1 MAEPRLLIATTVP
14 STARGFLLPYA
25 DHFRHRG
32 WTVDALTGPGDALV
46 DLSGHFDDVHV
57 VPWSRRPA
65 DRRNVSAAL
74 PTVRRLLKRGR
85 YDLLHTHTPVAST
98 ISRAAVVGLRRKPAV
113 VYTAHGFH
121 FHAGG
126 SRLANLGYAAVER
139 VMGRWTDRLV
149 VINDEDDAAA
159 KKMFDPDRV
168 VLMAGIG
175 LDLERYRPDSA
186 SADEIA
192 GIRSEL
198 GLAPRHVL
206 MSIVAELNPGKNH
219 ETVLRALA
227 RNGNPDIQLALAG
240 GGPERKRLGELAA
253 DLGVSERVHLLGVVA
268 DVRPLVLAS
277 AATILLSRR
286 EGLSRAV
293 MESLAMGVPVIGS
306 PIRGIKDLVGE
317 QGGLLA
323 ASDDIEGVAAALDA
337 VQDLPRGWELRTA
350 MADRLAS
357 LSLVRLLQQHEDMY
371 AELLVRRH

>member
-1 MAEPRLLIATTVP
+1 M
-14 STARGFLLPYA
+14 RGFLLPYA
-25 DHFRHRG
+25 DHFRQRG

-74 PTVRRLLKRGR
+74 PTVRRLLARGR

-121 FHAGG
+121 FRAGG

-149 VINDEDDAAA
+149 VINDEDYAAA
-159 KKMFDPDRV
+159 RRMLDTDRV

-186 SADEIA
+186 SAEDIA
-192 GIRSEL
+192 RIRSEL
-198 GLAPRHVL
+198 GLAPAHVL
-206 MSIVAELNPGKNH
+206 MSVVAELNPGKNH

-227 RNGNPDIQLALAG
+227 RNGDPDIHLALAG
-240 GGPERKRLGELAA
+240 AGPERQRLEELAA
-253 DLGVSERVHLLGVVA
+253 GLGVSDRVHLLGVVA

-277 AATILLSRR
+277 ASTILLSRR

-293 MESLAMGVPVIGS
+293 MESLAMGIPVVGS
-306 PIRGIKDLVGE
+306 RIRGIADLVGRH
-317 QGGLLA
+317 GGLLVA
-323 ASDDIEGVAAALDA
+323 PDDVDGAAAALDA
-337 VQDLPRGWELRTA
+337 VQALPRGWQLRTA
-350 MADRLAS
+350 LAEQLAS
-357 LSLVRLLQQHEDMY
+357 LSLVRLLHQHDDMY
-371 AELLVRRH
+371 ADLLVRRH

>member
-1 MAEPRLLIATTVP
+1 VAEPRLLIATTVP
-14 STARGFLLPYA
+14 STSRGFLLPYA
-25 DHFRHRG
+25 DHFRQRG

-74 PTVRRLLKRGR
+74 PTVRRLLARGR

-126 SRLANLGYAAVER
+126 SRVANLGYAAVER

-149 VINDEDDAAA
+149 VINDEDYAAA
-159 KKMFDPDRV
+159 RRMLDPDRV

-186 SADEIA
+186 SADDIA
-192 GIRSEL
+192 RIRSEL
-198 GLAPRHVL
+198 GLAPADVL
-206 MSIVAELNPGKNH
+206 MTVVAELNPGKNH
-219 ETVLRALA
+219 DTVLRALA
-227 RNGNPDIQLALAG
+227 RNGDPDIHLALAG
-240 GGPERKRLGELAA
+240 AGPERQRLEELAA
-253 DLGVSERVHLLGVVA
+253 GLGVSDRVHWLGVVA

-277 AATILLSRR
+277 ASTILLSRR

-306 PIRGIKDLVGE
+306 RIRGIADLVGRH
-317 QGGLLA
+317 GGLLVA
-323 ASDDIEGVAAALDA
+323 PDDVDGAAAALDA
-337 VQDLPRGWELRTA
+337 VQDLPRAWQLRTA
-350 MADRLAS
+350 LAERLAS
-357 LSLVRLLQQHEDMY
+357 LSLVRLLHQHDDMY
-371 AELLVRRH
+371 ADLLVRRH

>member
-14 STARGFLLPYA
+14 STLRGFLLPYA
-25 DHFRHRG
+25 DHFRLRG

-65 DRRNVSAAL
+65 DRRNVTGAL
-74 PTVRRLLKRGR
+74 PAVRRLLARSR
-85 YDLLHTHTPVAST
+85 YDLLHTHTPVASM
-98 ISRAAVVGLRRKPAV
+98 ISRAAVVGLRTRPAV

-126 SRLANLGYAAVER
+126 SRWANLGYAAVER
-139 VMGRWTDRLV
+139 IMGRWTDRLV
-149 VINDEDDAAA
+149 VINDEDNAAA
-159 KKMFDPDRV
+159 RRMLDPDRV
-168 VLMAGIG
+168 VQMAGIG

-192 GIRSEL
+192 LVRSEL
-198 GLAPRHVL
+198 GLAPQHVL
-206 MSIVAELNPGKNH
+206 MSVVAELNPGKNH

-227 RNGNPDIQLALAG
+227 RNGNPDIQLAFAG
-240 GGPERKRLGELAA
+240 AGPERQHLEELAA
-253 DLGVSERVHLLGVVA
+253 DLGVSDRVHLLGVVA
-268 DVRPLVLAS
+268 NVRPLVLAS

-293 MESLAMGVPVIGS
+293 MESLAMGVPVVGS
-306 PIRGIKDLVGE
+306 PIRGIAELVGRH
-317 QGGLLA
+317 GGLLVA
-323 ASDDIEGVAAALDA
+323 PDDVDGAAAALDA
-337 VQDLPRGWELRTA
+337 VQKLPRAWQLRTA
-350 MADRLAS
+350 LAERLAS
-357 LSLVRLLQQHEDMY
+357 LSLVRLLQRHEDMY

>member
-1 MAEPRLLIATTVP
+1 VAEPRLLIATTVP
-14 STARGFLLPYA
+14 STSRGFLLPYA
-25 DHFRHRG
+25 DHFRQRG

-74 PTVRRLLKRGR
+74 PTVRRLLARGR

-126 SRLANLGYAAVER
+126 SRVANLGYAAVER

-149 VINDEDDAAA
+149 VINDEDYAAA
-159 KKMFDPDRV
+159 RRMLDPDRV

-186 SADEIA
+186 SADDIA
-192 GIRSEL
+192 RIRSEL
-198 GLAPRHVL
+198 GLAPADVL
-206 MSIVAELNPGKNH
+206 MSVVAELNPGKNH
-219 ETVLRALA
+219 DTVLRALA
-227 RNGNPDIQLALAG
+227 RNGDPDIHLALAG
-240 GGPERKRLGELAA
+240 AGPERQRLEELAA
-253 DLGVSERVHLLGVVA
+253 GLGVSDRVHWLGVVA

-277 AATILLSRR
+277 ASTILLSRR

-306 PIRGIKDLVGE
+306 RIRGIADLVGRH
-317 QGGLLA
+317 GGLLVA
-323 ASDDIEGVAAALDA
+323 PDDVDGAAAALDA
-337 VQDLPRGWELRTA
+337 VQDLPRAWQLRTA
-350 MADRLAS
+350 LAERLAS
-357 LSLVRLLQQHEDMY
+357 LSLVRLLHQHDDLY
-371 AELLVRRH
+371 ADLLVRRH